1 MVSLAGS
8 GILAIPNIDGRV
20 EMSAGAVVINSG
32 ADIPSVSRSW
42 RGVTWLLALLLIPA
56 LGGERV
62 RAEEP
67 AESALPQLPEK
78 YVVQLET
85 ERLRRQIALEQ
96 LRLELE
102 SLQGSDEG
110 DVGQKVE
117 RLRTLQRLLEVDRD
131 VRDLLV
137 DSPEMAEEYDRIVR
151 ASSAP
156 RTADATQGPCAC
168 LENFRV
174 HWLGRGDQ
182 AGQAIVYLDGLYHE
196 LRAGEGIGNCSAQE
210 IRLDG
215 VVLQCRGQNSTR
227 GLHNPVGRDL
237 VGTR

>member
-1 MVSLAGS
+1 MVSSSGS
-8 GILAIPNIDGRV
+8 GILALPNKVGHV
-20 EMSAGAVVINSG
+20 EMSAGGVAINSG
-32 ADIPSVSRSW
+32 TDISSASRVW
-42 RGVTWLLALLLIPA
+42 RGITWLLALALLPV
-56 LGGERV
+56 LGGERA

-78 YVVQLET
+78 YIVQLET

-102 SLQGSDEG
+102 ALQGSEEG

-117 RLRTLQRLLEVDRD
+117 RLRVLQRLLEVDRD

-151 ASSAP
+151 ASAP
-156 RTADATQGPCAC
+156 RTAETPQGPCAC
-168 LENFRV
+168 LENVRV

-196 LRAGEGIGNCSAQE
+196 LSAGEGIGNCSAQE
-210 IRLDG
+210 VRADS
-215 VVLQCRGQNSTR
+215 VVLQCRGQTSTR

-237 VGTR
+237 AGTR